1 MKTQYF
7 CQNLRRR
14 AVVRD
19 TQRSD
24 GTPKLNGLDYLEVVS
39 ADQTVLVVYFIH
51 SAPPLSID
59 NFAIVGGVRVRNIR
73 VIGVEA
79 IADHPQALQ
88 ITVNQRGDFS
98 TYTLKLVQS
107 SVDDTLP
114 SGFTPPLD
122 RQLAEIPFSFKANCP
137 SDFDCPQPPD
147 CPPVP
152 FPQPQIDYLAKDYAS
167 FRRVMLDRLAI
178 TLPEW
183 QTRNPADIGIAIVEV
198 LAYAADYLSYY
209 QDAAA
214 TESLLNKARQR
225 PSVRRHG
232 RLLNYFM
239 HEGCNART
247 WIQMQSEV
255 DNLVIPEG
263 TQYLTQV
270 AGQPT
275 QITPDSLAYR
285 ETLQQQPAI
294 FEAMHSLCI
303 YIGHNEIQFYT
314 WSDENCCLPKGA
326 TQATLQDDV
335 THRLHLVPGDVLIL
349 EERLSAETG
358 RIEDADITRRW
369 AVRLTK
375 VHPAAEV
382 TADGTRIPTVALR
395 DPLTEVPILEIQW
408 HEQDA
413 LPFPFCLSKV
423 IDGQLQQ
430 SMSVA
435 RGNILLADHGQTL
448 TKQRLI
454 PAEVPEKRRYRPY
467 LEEPN
472 ITHRIPYNAFVDNQ
486 SPASSLIQQEPPQ
499 ALPAVNL
506 QSNTGEVWQPRRDL
520 LNSDRFD
527 PGFVVE
533 MSSDR
538 TAYLRFGDNIFGQ
551 RPAPFTRFQATYRV
565 GNGRDGNIGAG
576 AIAHI
581 VTTLTGI
588 TTVSNRLPGTG
599 GSDPESIQQVKLDAP
614 QAFRVQQRA
623 VTEEDYAR
631 VAERHP
637 EVQKAAATRRWTGSW
652 YTIFITVDRK
662 SGKSVDAEFEQ
673 ELRQFLEKYRM
684 AGYDLEVDAPRFVPL
699 DILFSVCVKPGYFA
713 NDVKAD
719 LLQAFSNQDLANGQ
733 RGFFHPDNFTFGQP
747 VYLSQLIATAMA
759 IPGVQWVDVS
769 NQPSKLHRFQRWGQ
783 AANGELEASEIRFGR
798 LEIARLDNDPNAPE
812 NGRIDFLM
820 EGGQ

>member
-1 MKTQYF
+1 MTTQYF

-24 GTPKLNGLDYLEVVS
+24 GTPKLNGLDYLEVVN
-39 ADQTVLVVYFIH
+39 ADQTILAVHFIH
-51 SAPPLSID
+51 SAPPLGRD

-79 IADHPQALQ
+79 IADAPQVLQ

-107 SVDDTLP
+107 PVDDGLP

-122 RQLAEIPFSFKANCP
+122 AQLAAIPFSFKANCP

-147 CPPVP
+147 CPPAQ
-152 FPQPQIDYLAKDYAS
+152 FPTPQIDYLAKDYAS
-167 FRRVMLDRLAI
+167 FRRLMLDRLAI

-183 QTRNPADIGIAIVEV
+183 QTRNPADVGIAIVEV
-198 LAYAADYLSYY
+198 LAYAADHLSYY

-214 TESLLNKARQR
+214 TEAMFNKARQR
-225 PSVRRHG
+225 PSVKRHG

-247 WIQMQSEV
+247 WIQVQSEV
-255 DNLVIPEG
+255 DNLVIPPS
-263 TQYLTQV
+263 TQFLTRV
-270 AGQPT
+270 SGQAS
-275 QITPDSLAYR
+275 QISDALVYQ

-294 FEAMHSLCI
+294 FEAMHSLHT
-303 YIGHNEIQFYT
+303 YIGHNEIQFYA

-326 TQATLQDDV
+326 TQATLQDDF
-335 THRLHLVPGDVLIL
+335 THRLHLVPGDVLVL
-349 EERLSAETG
+349 EERLGAETG

-369 AVRLTK
+369 AVRLTD
-375 VHPAAEV
+375 VHPAAEI
-382 TADGTRIPTVALR
+382 TADGTRIPTVAPR
-395 DPLTEVPILEIQW
+395 DPLTEVPIVEIRW
-408 HEQDA
+408 REEDA
-413 LPFPFCLSKV
+413 LPFTLCLSKV

-448 TKQRLI
+448 TQQQPI
-454 PAEVPEKRRYRPY
+454 PAQVPEGRRYRPS
-467 LEEPN
+467 LAEPN
-472 ITHRIPYNAFVDNQ
+472 ITYRIPYNAFVDSQ
-486 SPASSLIQQEPPQ
+486 RPASSLIQQDPRQ
-499 ALPAVNL
+499 ALPAVTL

-533 MSSDR
+533 MNSDR

-551 RPAPFTRFQATYRV
+551 RPAAFTWLQATYRV
-565 GNGRDGNIGAG
+565 GNGRAGNIGAE

-588 TTVSNRLPGTG
+588 ITVSNRLPGIG
-599 GSDPESIQQVKLDAP
+599 GSDPEAMQRVKLDAP

-623 VTEEDYAR
+623 VTAEDYAR

-637 EVQKAAATRRWTGSW
+637 EVQKAVATRRWTGSW

-662 SGKSVDAEFEQ
+662 GGKSVDAQFEQ

-684 AGYDLEVDAPRFVPL
+684 AGYDLEIDAPRFVPL

-713 NDVKAD
+713 NDVKAV
-719 LLQAFSNQDLANGQ
+719 LLQAFSNQDLVNGQ

-747 VYLSQLIATAMA
+747 VYLSQVIATAMA

-769 NQPSKLHRFQRWGQ
+769 NQPSKRHRFQRWGQ
-783 AANGELEASEIRFGR
+783 TANGELASGEIQFGR
-798 LEIARLDNDPNAPE
+798 WEIARLDNDPNAPE
-812 NGRIDFLM
+812 NGRIDFLV